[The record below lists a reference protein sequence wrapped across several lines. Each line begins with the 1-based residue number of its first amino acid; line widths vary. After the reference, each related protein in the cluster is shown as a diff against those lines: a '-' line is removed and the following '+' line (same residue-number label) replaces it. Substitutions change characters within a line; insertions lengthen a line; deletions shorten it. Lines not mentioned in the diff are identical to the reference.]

1 MLRVMV
7 IMLTCSVRLPATT
20 RFAMDMDMELLFRDE
35 DHAVDSLLFGLAD
48 AEVLDLGLDF
58 AMDKQP
64 EASSP
69 STSSSPASSYSSPS
83 AASDDMSGDWLTDAA
98 SEVTSP
104 PSQRFSSPMKS
115 PLSPVPLAAMTLP
128 YALPVA
134 FFPPQPMPSMTQKR
148 TFPEMAATTTALP
161 SAVPAPN
168 GAKRSKREIRQMKN
182 RESANKSR
190 LRRKAQ
196 LGELTTE
203 VQELT
208 KAKHELENTIA
219 GLRAENKSLRE
230 QNSFLRSLVTG
241 DQTARQAALLQQQHQ
256 SPATVTSISVLESP
270 QQTDEEEQEE
280 EESTVSPKTARRS
293 TQTSRVLAA
302 VACASVFGIT
312 VFSDY
317 EAASGSQHHIRR
329 SGRVL
334 HGLPS
339 PLDNG
344 LTPVTDPN
352 GPLLSMVF
360 MLWAVLVSLWTE
372 CISTKWT
379 RDMLVGFVVNVV
391 SYEIIASVHH
401 LWWKPY
407 QRSKSSKKKK
417 LPTGRSSRPHRSSSI
432 CEADTVGSRRTTS
445 WDALRFRDLSRNAA
459 FDQVSSLPRVHVL
472 T

>member
-1 MLRVMV
+1 
-7 IMLTCSVRLPATT
+7 
-20 RFAMDMDMELLFRDE
+20 MDMELLFRDE
-35 DHAVDSLLFGLAD
+35 DHSVDALLFGLAD
-48 AEVLDLGLDF
+48 EEDLDLGMDF
-58 AMDKQP
+58 AMDRAAP
-64 EASSP
+64 AASSP
-69 STSSSPASSYSSPS
+69 SASSSSPASSYSSPS
-83 AASDDMSGDWLTDAA
+83 AGSDDMSSGDWLTDAG
-98 SEVTSP
+98 SEVASP
-104 PSQRFSSPMKS
+104 APQRFASPMKS
-115 PLSPVPLAAMTLP
+115 PVSPVPLAAMTLP

-134 FFPPQPMPSMTQKR
+134 FFPPQSMTQKR
-148 TFPEMAATTTALP
+148 TFPEMAAATTTVLP

-203 VQELT
+203 VQELA
-208 KAKHELENTIA
+208 KAKHELETTIA

-241 DQTARQAALLQQQHQ
+241 DQTARQAALLQQQQ
-256 SPATVTSISVLESP
+256 QPMTSISVLESP
-270 QQTDEEEQEE
+270 QQTDAEEQEDE
-280 EESTVSPKTARRS
+280 EEEVTASPKKTRRA

-312 VFSDY
+312 LFSDY
-317 EAASGSQHHIRR
+317 EVASGSQHHIRR

-339 PLDNG
+339 PSDNG

-352 GPLLSMVF
+352 GPLMSMVF

-401 LWWKPY
+401 LWWEPY

-417 LPTGRSSRPHRSSSI
+417 LLPTARSNAKPHRSSSSSSTNQ
-432 CEADTVGSRRTTS
+432 ADAAGSRRTAS
-445 WDALRFRDLSRNAA
+445 WDALRFRDPSRSAV
-459 FDQVSSLPRVHVL
+459 FDHGSSLPRVHVF